1 MVFAFYVPASVL
13 IIPVKS
19 IKQATVLRIKI
30 ALSFQITPI
39 AIQPAQPTKE
49 RHMSAKGNSPE
60 DLSDI
65 ATNIIIDDVHLMYQ
79 SKVSFGVLKLVIN
92 CFMIRSN

>member
-1 MVFAFYVPASVL
+1 M
-13 IIPVKS
+13 
-19 IKQATVLRIKI
+19 KQATVLRIRI

-49 RHMSAKGNSPE
+49 RHMSANGYSPV

-65 ATNIIIDDVHLMYQ
+65 ATNIISDDIHLMYQ
-79 SKVSFGVLKLVIN
+79 SFVSLGVLKFFAISFTMKGLLILK
-92 CFMIRSN
+92 

>member
-1 MVFAFYVPASVL
+1 VL

-19 IKQATVLRIKI
+19 MKQATVLRIRI

-49 RHMSAKGNSPE
+49 RHISAKGNSPVV
-60 DLSDI
+60 LRDI
-65 ATNIIIDDVHLMYQ
+65 ATNIIADDSHFMYQ
-79 SKVSFGVLKLVIN
+79 SIVSLGVLNDFTDSFIY
-92 CFMIRSN
+92 I